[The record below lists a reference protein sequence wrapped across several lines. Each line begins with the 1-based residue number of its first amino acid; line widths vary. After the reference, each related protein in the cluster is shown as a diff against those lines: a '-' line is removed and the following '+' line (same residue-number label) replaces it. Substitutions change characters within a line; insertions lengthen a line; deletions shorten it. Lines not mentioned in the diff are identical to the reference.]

1 MYCVTMVTAC
11 VLEYEGRMYVYVN
24 LAWRDQIV
32 GCKDTSGGL
41 PGTRRGRWK
50 RIVDVRSSLCT

>member
-1 MYCVTMVTAC
+1 MVTAC

-24 LAWRDQIV
+24 LALRDQIV